1 VVVHVDVAPELLRWA
16 VERAGWDEET
26 TAQRAPQFTK
36 WVRGETR
43 PTLKQLETFAKNTH
57 APFGFLFLPEPPDEP
72 LPIPDMRT
80 VGNVGVLRPSIDLL
94 DTIYLCQR
102 RQDWYRD
109 YASDNGAEPL
119 GFVGSA
125 SLDTPPA
132 RVAGDIAERL
142 SFGVEERQAFPNKG
156 EVRRVLID
164 RIESIGVLVM
174 VNGVVGADTHRK
186 LDPAEFRGFALSDP
200 LAPLIFVNGADAKA
214 AQLFTLVH
222 ELAHI
227 WLGRSALSEAAMDS
241 REGRTEEQ
249 WCNSVAAEVLLPL
262 DGLRFDYGGQVT
274 VEELERLAKRYKV
287 STLVVL
293 KRIFDAGFL
302 AWDEYTE
309 RYRGEYERVM
319 SLVRDKN
326 GDSGGGNYYKTQPLR
341 LSRQFAKAVISS
353 TLEGSTTYREAYQL
367 LGTKK
372 HATFEGLAEELRA
385 A

>member
-1 VVVHVDVAPELLRWA
+1 MVVHVDVAPELLRWA
-16 VERAGWDEET
+16 VERAGWDKET

-43 PTLKQLETFAKNTH
+43 PTLKQLEIFAKNTH

-80 VGNVGVLRPSIDLL
+80 IGNTGVLRPSVDLL

-102 RQDWYRD
+102 RQNWYHD
-109 YASDNGAEPL
+109 YASDNGAERL
-119 GFVGSA
+119 KFVGSA
-125 SLDTPPA
+125 TLDTPPA

-142 SFGVEERQAFPNKG
+142 DFGVEERQKLSGNEK
-156 EVRRVLID
+156 VRRGLID
-164 RIESIGVLVM
+164 RIENIGVLVM

-262 DGLRFDYGGQVT
+262 NDLRSDYGGQVT

-302 AWDEYTE
+302 TWDEYTE

-319 SLVRDKN
+319 SLVKDKN

>member
-1 VVVHVDVAPELLRWA
+1 MVVHVDVAPELLRWA
-16 VERAGWDEET
+16 VERAGWDKET

-43 PTLKQLETFAKNTH
+43 PTLKQLEIFAKNTH

-80 VGNVGVLRPSIDLL
+80 IGNTGVLRPSVDLL

-125 SLDTPPA
+125 TLDTPPA

-142 SFGVEERQAFPNKG
+142 DFGVEERQTFPNKG
-156 EVRRVLID
+156 EVRRGLID
-164 RIESIGVLVM
+164 CIENIGVLVM

-200 LAPLIFVNGADAKA
+200 LAPLIFVNGADTKA
-214 AQLFTLVH
+214 AQPFTLVH

-227 WLGRSALSEAAMDS
+227 WLGRSALSKAAMDS

-262 DGLRFDYGGQVT
+262 DDLRSDYGGQPT
-274 VEELERLAKRYKV
+274 NEELDHLAKRYRT

-309 RYRGEYERVM
+309 RYRDEYERVM
-319 SLVRDKN
+319 SLVKDKN

>member
-1 VVVHVDVAPELLRWA
+1 MVVHVDVAPELLRWA

-26 TAQRAPQFTK
+26 TARRAPQFTK

-43 PTLKQLETFAKNTH
+43 PTLKQLEAFAKNTH
-57 APFGFLFLPEPPDEP
+57 TPFGFLFLPEPPDEP

-94 DTIYLCQR
+94 DTIHLCQR
-102 RQDWYRD
+102 RQEWYRD
-109 YASDNGAEPL
+109 YASDSGAEPL

-262 DGLRFDYGGQVT
+262 DDLRSDYGGQVT

-302 AWDEYTE
+302 AWDEYAD

-353 TLEGSTTYREAYQL
+353 TLEGTTTYREAYQL

>member
-1 VVVHVDVAPELLRWA
+1 MVVHVDVAPALLRWA
-16 VERAGWDEET
+16 VERAGWDET
-26 TAQRAPQFTK
+26 TAARRAPQLGGWLT
-36 WVRGETR
+36 GEKR

-57 APFGFLFLPEPPDEP
+57 TPFGFLFLLEPPDEP

-80 VGNVGVLRPSIDLL
+80 IGNAGVLRPSVDLL

-102 RQDWYRD
+102 RQDWYHD
-109 YASDNGAEPL
+109 YASDNGAERL
-119 GFVGSA
+119 KFVGSA
-125 SLDTPPA
+125 TLDAPPTQ
-132 RVAGDIAERL
+132 VALDIAGRL
-142 SFGVEERQAFPNKG
+142 DFGVEERQAFPDKG
-156 EVRRVLID
+156 EARRGLID
-164 RIESIGVLVM
+164 RIENIGVLVM
-174 VNGVVGADTHRK
+174 VNGVVGADTHRR
-186 LDPAEFRGFALSDP
+186 LDPAEFRGFALFDP
-200 LAPLIFVNGADAKA
+200 LAPLVFVNGADTKA

-262 DGLRFDYGGQVT
+262 DDLRPDDGGQVT

-302 AWDEYTE
+302 SWDEYTE

-319 SLVRDKN
+319 SLVKDKN
-326 GDSGGGNYYKTQPLR
+326 GDSGG
-341 LSRQFAKAVISS
+341 
-353 TLEGSTTYREAYQL
+353 
-367 LGTKK
+367 
-372 HATFEGLAEELRA
+372 ATITRPSLCG
-385 A
+385 

>member
-1 VVVHVDVAPELLRWA
+1 MVVHVDVAPELLRWA
-16 VERAGWDEET
+16 VERAGWDKET

-43 PTLKQLETFAKNTH
+43 PTLKQLEIFAKNTH

-80 VGNVGVLRPSIDLL
+80 IGNTGVLRPSVDLL
-94 DTIYLCQR
+94 DTIHLCQR

-125 SLDTPPA
+125 TLDTPPA
-132 RVAGDIAERL
+132 RVAGDIAEKL
-142 SFGVEERQAFPNKG
+142 DFGVEERQTYPNKG
-156 EVRRVLID
+156 EVRRGLID
-164 RIESIGVLVM
+164 RIENIGVLVM

-200 LAPLIFVNGADAKA
+200 LAPLIFVNGADTKA

-262 DGLRFDYGGQVT
+262 DDLRSDYGGQPT
-274 VEELERLAKRYKV
+274 NEELDHLAKRYRT

-309 RYRGEYERVM
+309 RYRDEYERVM
-319 SLVRDKN
+319 SLVKDKN

>member
-1 VVVHVDVAPELLRWA
+1 MVVHVDVAPELLRWA
-16 VERAGWDEET
+16 VERAGWDKET

-43 PTLKQLETFAKNTH
+43 PTLKQLEIFAKNTH

-80 VGNVGVLRPSIDLL
+80 IGNTGVLRPSVDLL

-125 SLDTPPA
+125 TLDTPPA

-142 SFGVEERQAFPNKG
+142 DFGVEERQTFPNKG
-156 EVRRVLID
+156 EVRRGLID
-164 RIESIGVLVM
+164 CIENIGVLVM

-200 LAPLIFVNGADAKA
+200 LAPLIFVNGADTKA
-214 AQLFTLVH
+214 AQPFTLVH

-262 DGLRFDYGGQVT
+262 DDLRSDYGGQPT
-274 VEELERLAKRYKV
+274 NEELDHLAKRYRT

-309 RYRGEYERVM
+309 RYRDEYERVM
-319 SLVRDKN
+319 SLVKDKN

>member
-1 VVVHVDVAPELLRWA
+1 MVVHVDVAPELLRWA
-16 VERAGWDEET
+16 VERAGWDKET

-43 PTLKQLETFAKNTH
+43 PTLKQLEIFAKNTH

-80 VGNVGVLRPSIDLL
+80 IGNTGVLRPSVDLL

-125 SLDTPPA
+125 TLDTPPA

-142 SFGVEERQAFPNKG
+142 DFGVEERQTYPSKG
-156 EVRRVLID
+156 EVRRGLID
-164 RIESIGVLVM
+164 RIENIGVLVM

-200 LAPLIFVNGADAKA
+200 LAPLIFVNGADTKA

-262 DGLRFDYGGQVT
+262 DDLRSDYGGQPT
-274 VEELERLAKRYKV
+274 NEELDHLAKRYRT

-309 RYRGEYERVM
+309 RYRDEYERVM
-319 SLVRDKN
+319 SLVKDKN

>member
-1 VVVHVDVAPELLRWA
+1 MVVHVDVAPALLRWA

-26 TAQRAPQFTK
+26 TARRAPQFTK

-80 VGNVGVLRPSIDLL
+80 IGNVGVLRPSVDLL

-119 GFVGSA
+119 DFVGSA
-125 SLDTPPA
+125 TLDTPPA

-142 SFGVEERQAFPNKG
+142 DFGVEERQKLSGNEK
-156 EVRRVLID
+156 VRRGLID
-164 RIESIGVLVM
+164 RIENIGVLVM

-262 DGLRFDYGGQVT
+262 NDLRSDYGGQVT

-302 AWDEYTE
+302 TWDEYTE

-319 SLVRDKN
+319 SLVKDKN

-353 TLEGSTTYREAYQL
+353 TREGSTSYREAYQL

-372 HATFEGLAEELRA
+372 HATFEGLAEELKVA
-385 A
+385 

>member
-1 VVVHVDVAPELLRWA
+1 MVVHVDVAPELLRWA
-16 VERAGWDEET
+16 VGRAGWDEAT
-26 TAQRAPQFTK
+26 VARRAPQLGSWLT
-36 WVRGETR
+36 GEKR
-43 PTLKQLETFAKNTH
+43 PTLKQLEKFANATH
-57 APFGFLFLPEPPDEP
+57 APFGSLFLSEPPDEP
-72 LPIPDMRT
+72 VPIPDMRT
-80 VGNVGVLRPSIDLL
+80 IGNAGVSRPSVDLL
-94 DTIYLCQR
+94 DTIYICQR

-109 YASDNGAEPL
+109 HAIDNGAERL
-119 GFVGSA
+119 GFVGSVT
-125 SLDTPPA
+125 LDTPSES
-132 RVAGDIAERL
+132 VSDTISEMLG
-142 SFGVEERQAFPNKG
+142 FGVEEREAFPSWSG
-156 EVRRVLID
+156 AFRGLID
-164 RIESIGVLVM
+164 RTENIGVLVM
-174 VNGVVGADTHRK
+174 VNGVVGADTHRR

-200 LAPLIFVNGADAKA
+200 LAPLIFVNGSDSKA

-227 WLGRSALSEAAMDS
+227 WLGHSALSEAAMDS
-241 REGRTEEQ
+241 RGGKTEEQ
-249 WCNSVAAEVLLPL
+249 WCNSVAAQVLLPL
-262 DGLRFDYGGQVT
+262 DDLRSDYGGQPT
-274 VEELERLAKRYKV
+274 SEELDHLAKRYRT

-319 SLVRDKN
+319 SLVKDKN

-353 TLEGSTTYREAYQL
+353 TLEGSTTYREAHQL

>member
-1 VVVHVDVAPELLRWA
+1 MVVHVDVAPELLRWA

-26 TAQRAPQFTK
+26 TARRAPQFTK

-142 SFGVEERQAFPNKG
+142 DFGVEERQAFPNKG

>member
-1 VVVHVDVAPELLRWA
+1 MVVHVDVAPALLRWA

-26 TAQRAPQFTK
+26 TARRAPQFTK

-80 VGNVGVLRPSIDLL
+80 IGNVGVLRPSVDLL

-119 GFVGSA
+119 DFVGSA
-125 SLDTPPA
+125 TLDTPPA

-142 SFGVEERQAFPNKG
+142 DFGVEERQKLSGNEK
-156 EVRRVLID
+156 VRRGLID
-164 RIESIGVLVM
+164 RIENIGVLVM

-262 DGLRFDYGGQVT
+262 NDLRSDYGGQVT

-302 AWDEYTE
+302 TWDEYTE

-319 SLVRDKN
+319 SLVKDKN

>member
-1 VVVHVDVAPELLRWA
+1 MVVHVDVAPALLRWA

-26 TAQRAPQFTK
+26 TARRAPQFTK

-80 VGNVGVLRPSIDLL
+80 IGNVGVLRPSVDLL

-119 GFVGSA
+119 DFVGSA
-125 SLDTPPA
+125 TLDTPPA

-142 SFGVEERQAFPNKG
+142 DFGVEERQKLSGNEK
-156 EVRRVLID
+156 VRRGLID
-164 RIESIGVLVM
+164 RIENIGVLVM

-200 LAPLIFVNGADAKA
+200 LVPLIFVNGADAKA

-262 DGLRFDYGGQVT
+262 NDLRSDYGGQVT

-302 AWDEYTE
+302 TWDEYTE

-319 SLVRDKN
+319 SLVKDKN

>member
-1 VVVHVDVAPELLRWA
+1 MVVHVDVAPELLRWA

>member
-1 VVVHVDVAPELLRWA
+1 MVVHVDVAPALLRWA

-26 TAQRAPQFTK
+26 TARRAPQFTK

-43 PTLKQLETFAKNTH
+43 PTLKQLETFAKTTH

-80 VGNVGVLRPSIDLL
+80 IGNVGVLRPSVDLL

-119 GFVGSA
+119 DFVGSA
-125 SLDTPPA
+125 TLDTPPA

-142 SFGVEERQAFPNKG
+142 DFGVEERQKLSGNEK
-156 EVRRVLID
+156 VRRGLID
-164 RIESIGVLVM
+164 RIENIGVLVM

-262 DGLRFDYGGQVT
+262 NDLRSDYGGQVT

-302 AWDEYTE
+302 TWDEYTE

-319 SLVRDKN
+319 SLVKDKN
-326 GDSGGGNYYKTQPLR
+326 GDSGGGNYYKPQPLR

>member
-1 VVVHVDVAPELLRWA
+1 MVVHVDVAPALLRWA

-26 TAQRAPQFTK
+26 TARRAPQFTK

-80 VGNVGVLRPSIDLL
+80 IGNVGVLRPSVDLL

-119 GFVGSA
+119 DFVGSA
-125 SLDTPPA
+125 TLDTPPA

-142 SFGVEERQAFPNKG
+142 DFGVEERQKLSGNEK
-156 EVRRVLID
+156 VRRGLID
-164 RIESIGVLVM
+164 RIENIGVLVM

-200 LAPLIFVNGADAKA
+200 LAPLIFVNDADAKA

-241 REGRTEEQ
+241 RESETEEQ

-262 DGLRFDYGGQVT
+262 NDLRSDYGGQVT

-302 AWDEYTE
+302 TWDEYTE

-319 SLVRDKN
+319 SLVKDKN

>member
-1 VVVHVDVAPELLRWA
+1 MVVHVDVAPELLRWA
-16 VERAGWDEET
+16 VERAGWDKET

-43 PTLKQLETFAKNTH
+43 PTLKQLEIFAKNTH

-80 VGNVGVLRPSIDLL
+80 IGNTGVLRPSVDLL

-125 SLDTPPA
+125 TLDTPPA

-142 SFGVEERQAFPNKG
+142 DFGVEERQTFPNKG
-156 EVRRVLID
+156 EVRRGLID
-164 RIESIGVLVM
+164 CIENIGVLVM

-200 LAPLIFVNGADAKA
+200 LAPLIFVNGADTKA

-262 DGLRFDYGGQVT
+262 DDLRSDYGGQPT
-274 VEELERLAKRYKV
+274 NEELDHLAKRYRT

-309 RYRGEYERVM
+309 RYRDEYERVM
-319 SLVRDKN
+319 SLVKDKN

>member
-1 VVVHVDVAPELLRWA
+1 MVVHVDVAPALLRWA

-26 TAQRAPQFTK
+26 TARRAPQFTK

-80 VGNVGVLRPSIDLL
+80 IGNVGVLRPSVDLL

-119 GFVGSA
+119 DFVGSA
-125 SLDTPPA
+125 TLDTPPA

-142 SFGVEERQAFPNKG
+142 DFGVEERQKLSGNEK
-156 EVRRVLID
+156 VRRGLID
-164 RIESIGVLVM
+164 RIENIGVLVM

-241 REGRTEEQ
+241 RESETEEQ

-262 DGLRFDYGGQVT
+262 DDLRSDYGRQMT
-274 VEELERLAKRYKV
+274 VEELDRLAKRYKI

-302 AWDEYTE
+302 TWDEYTE
-309 RYRGEYERVM
+309 RYRAEHGRVM
-319 SLVRDKN
+319 RLVDDKN
-326 GDSGGGNYYKTQPLR
+326 GDSGGGNYYRTQPLR

-353 TLEGSTTYREAYQL
+353 TREGSTSYREAYQL

-372 HATFEGLAEELRA
+372 HATFEGLAEELKVA
-385 A
+385 

>member
-1 VVVHVDVAPELLRWA
+1 MVVHVDVAPELLRWA

-26 TAQRAPQFTK
+26 TARRAPQFTK

-125 SLDTPPA
+125 TLDTPPA

-142 SFGVEERQAFPNKG
+142 YFGVEERQAFPNKG

-186 LDPAEFRGFALSDP
+186 LDPKEFRGFALSDP

-241 REGRTEEQ
+241 RKGRTEEQ

-262 DGLRFDYGGQVT
+262 DDLRSDYGGQVT
-274 VEELERLAKRYKV
+274 VEELDRLAKRYKI

-302 AWDEYTE
+302 AWDEYAE

-319 SLVRDKN
+319 SLVKDKN

-353 TLEGSTTYREAYQL
+353 TLEGATTYREAYQL

>member
-1 VVVHVDVAPELLRWA
+1 MVVHVDVAPALLRWA

-26 TAQRAPQFTK
+26 TARRAPQFTK

-80 VGNVGVLRPSIDLL
+80 IGNVGVLRPSVDLL

-119 GFVGSA
+119 DFVGSA
-125 SLDTPPA
+125 TLDTPPA

-142 SFGVEERQAFPNKG
+142 DFGVEERQKLSGNEK
-156 EVRRVLID
+156 VRRGLID
-164 RIESIGVLVM
+164 RIENIGVLVM

-262 DGLRFDYGGQVT
+262 NDLRSDYGRQMT

-302 AWDEYTE
+302 TWDEYTE

-319 SLVRDKN
+319 SLVKDKN

>member
-1 VVVHVDVAPELLRWA
+1 MVVHVDVAPALLRWA

-26 TAQRAPQFTK
+26 TARRAPQFTK

-80 VGNVGVLRPSIDLL
+80 IGNVGVLRPSVDLL

-119 GFVGSA
+119 DFVGSA
-125 SLDTPPA
+125 TLDTPPA

-142 SFGVEERQAFPNKG
+142 DFGVEERQKLSGNEK
-156 EVRRVLID
+156 VRRGLID
-164 RIESIGVLVM
+164 RIENIGVLVM

-262 DGLRFDYGGQVT
+262 NDLRPDDGGQVT

-302 AWDEYTE
+302 TWDEYTE

-319 SLVRDKN
+319 SLVKDKN

>member
-1 VVVHVDVAPELLRWA
+1 MVVHVDVAPALLRWA
-16 VERAGWDEET
+16 VERAGWDET
-26 TAQRAPQFTK
+26 TAARRAPQLGGWLT
-36 WVRGETR
+36 GEKR

-57 APFGFLFLPEPPDEP
+57 TPFGFLFLSEPPDEP

-80 VGNVGVLRPSIDLL
+80 IGNAGVLRPSVDLL

-102 RQDWYRD
+102 RQDWYHD
-109 YASDNGAEPL
+109 YASDNGAERL
-119 GFVGSA
+119 KFVGSA
-125 SLDTPPA
+125 TLDAPPTQ
-132 RVAGDIAERL
+132 VALDIAGRL
-142 SFGVEERQAFPNKG
+142 DFGVEERQAFPDKG
-156 EVRRVLID
+156 EARRGLID
-164 RIESIGVLVM
+164 RIENIGVLVM
-174 VNGVVGADTHRK
+174 VNGVVGADTHRR

-200 LAPLIFVNGADAKA
+200 LAPLIFVNGVDTKA

-241 REGRTEEQ
+241 RESGTEEQ

-262 DGLRFDYGGQVT
+262 DDLRPDDGGQMT
-274 VEELERLAKRYKV
+274 VEELDRLAKRYKI

-302 AWDEYTE
+302 TWDEYTE
-309 RYRGEYERVM
+309 RYRAEHGRIM
-319 SLVRDKN
+319 RLVDDKN
-326 GDSGGGNYYKTQPLR
+326 GDSGGGSYYRTQPLR

-353 TLEGSTTYREAYQL
+353 TREGSTSYREAYQL

-372 HATFEGLAEELRA
+372 HATFEGLAEELKVA
-385 A
+385 

>member
-1 VVVHVDVAPELLRWA
+1 MVVHVDVAPALLRWA

-26 TAQRAPQFTK
+26 TARRAPQFTK

-80 VGNVGVLRPSIDLL
+80 IGNVGVLRPSVDLL

-119 GFVGSA
+119 DFVGSA
-125 SLDTPPA
+125 TLDTPPA

-142 SFGVEERQAFPNKG
+142 DFGVEERQKLSGNEK
-156 EVRRVLID
+156 VRRGLID
-164 RIESIGVLVM
+164 RIENIGVLVM

-200 LAPLIFVNGADAKA
+200 LAPLIFVNDADAKA

-262 DGLRFDYGGQVT
+262 NDLRSDYGGQVT

-302 AWDEYTE
+302 TWDEYTE

-319 SLVRDKN
+319 SLVKDKN

>member
-1 VVVHVDVAPELLRWA
+1 MVVHVDVAPALLRWA

-26 TAQRAPQFTK
+26 TARRAPQFTK

-43 PTLKQLETFAKNTH
+43 PTLKQLKTFAKNTH

-80 VGNVGVLRPSIDLL
+80 IGNVGVLRPSVDLL

-119 GFVGSA
+119 DFVGSA
-125 SLDTPPA
+125 TLDTPPA

-142 SFGVEERQAFPNKG
+142 DFGVEERQKLSGNEK
-156 EVRRVLID
+156 VRRGLID
-164 RIESIGVLVM
+164 RIENIGVLVM

-262 DGLRFDYGGQVT
+262 NDLRSDDGGQVT

-302 AWDEYTE
+302 TWDEYTE

-319 SLVRDKN
+319 SLVKDKN

-353 TLEGSTTYREAYQL
+353 TREGSTSYREAYQL

-372 HATFEGLAEELRA
+372 HATFEGLAEELKVA
-385 A
+385 

>member
-1 VVVHVDVAPELLRWA
+1 MVVHVDVAPALLRWA
-16 VERAGWDEET
+16 VERAGWDET
-26 TAQRAPQFTK
+26 TAARRAPQLGGWLT
-36 WVRGETR
+36 GEKR
-43 PTLKQLETFAKNTH
+43 PTLKQLEKFATATH
-57 APFGFLFLPEPPDEP
+57 APFGSLFLPEPPDEP

-80 VGNVGVLRPSIDLL
+80 IGNAGVSRPSVDLL

-102 RQDWYRD
+102 RQNWYRD

-119 GFVGSA
+119 DFVGSA
-125 SLDTPPA
+125 TLDTPPA

-142 SFGVEERQAFPNKG
+142 DFGVEERQKLSGNEK
-156 EVRRVLID
+156 VRRGLID
-164 RIESIGVLVM
+164 RIENIGVLVM

-262 DGLRFDYGGQVT
+262 NDLRSDYGGQVT

-302 AWDEYTE
+302 TWDEYTE

-319 SLVRDKN
+319 SLVKDKN

>member
-1 VVVHVDVAPELLRWA
+1 
-16 VERAGWDEET
+16 
-26 TAQRAPQFTK
+26 
-36 WVRGETR
+36 
-43 PTLKQLETFAKNTH
+43 
-57 APFGFLFLPEPPDEP
+57 
-72 LPIPDMRT
+72 
-80 VGNVGVLRPSIDLL
+80 
-94 DTIYLCQR
+94 
-102 RQDWYRD
+102 
-109 YASDNGAEPL
+109 
-119 GFVGSA
+119 
-125 SLDTPPA
+125 
-132 RVAGDIAERL
+132 
-142 SFGVEERQAFPNKG
+142 
-156 EVRRVLID
+156 
-164 RIESIGVLVM
+164 M
-174 VNGVVGADTHRK
+174 VNGVVGADTHRR
-186 LDPAEFRGFALSDP
+186 LDPAEFRGFALFGP
-200 LAPLIFVNGADAKA
+200 LAPLVFVNGADTKA

-241 REGRTEEQ
+241 RESETEEQ

-262 DGLRFDYGGQVT
+262 DDLRSDYGGQVT

-302 AWDEYTE
+302 TWDEYTE

-319 SLVRDKN
+319 SLVKDKN
-326 GDSGGGNYYKTQPLR
+326 GDSGGGNYYRTQPLR

>member
-1 VVVHVDVAPELLRWA
+1 MVVHVDVAPALLRWA

-26 TAQRAPQFTK
+26 TARRAPQFTK

-80 VGNVGVLRPSIDLL
+80 IGNVGVLRPSVDLL

-119 GFVGSA
+119 DFVGSA
-125 SLDTPPA
+125 TLDTPPA

-142 SFGVEERQAFPNKG
+142 DFGVEERQKLSGNEK
-156 EVRRVLID
+156 VRRGLID
-164 RIESIGVLVM
+164 RIENIGVLVM

-262 DGLRFDYGGQVT
+262 NDLRSDDGGQVT

-302 AWDEYTE
+302 TWDEYTE

-319 SLVRDKN
+319 SLVKDKN

-353 TLEGSTTYREAYQL
+353 TREGSTSYREAYQL

-372 HATFEGLAEELRA
+372 HATFEGLAEELKVA
-385 A
+385 

>member
-1 VVVHVDVAPELLRWA
+1 MVVHVDVAPELLRWA

-26 TAQRAPQFTK
+26 TARRAPQFTK

-43 PTLKQLETFAKNTH
+43 PTLKQLEAFAKNTH
-57 APFGFLFLPEPPDEP
+57 TPFGFLFLPEPPDEP

-102 RQDWYRD
+102 RQEWYRD
-109 YASDNGAEPL
+109 YASDSGAEPL

-262 DGLRFDYGGQVT
+262 DDLRSDYGGQVT

-302 AWDEYTE
+302 AWDEYAD

-353 TLEGSTTYREAYQL
+353 TLEGTTTYREAYQL